1 MKIEKAEDGRCSAE
15 TENITISILALVQ
28 TDREIMKKKITLM
41 LVLVILQRDYE
52 VTLLALRSTRM
63 MLVEEITLQRGQAQC
78 E

>member
-28 TDREIMKKKITLM
+28 TDREIITLM